1 MPQQDLFTL
10 CYISRRAP
18 GLTDAQVI
26 DGIVLPAM
34 AKNRR
39 LDITGCLWFDANRF
53 IQFLEGPAKD
63 VQRVYAAIE
72 RDNRHTDVSLLT
84 SGPLAERSFER
95 FSMRAIGRSRPAA
108 VAALLELCDGVGVQT
123 ARARDDLVA
132 IVGSV
137 TSELRQWPL
146 ATA

>member
-18 GLTDAQVI
+18 GLTDTQVV

-39 LDITGCLWFDANRF
+39 LDITGCLWFDADRF
-53 IQFLEGPAKD
+53 IQFLEGPTRD

-72 RDNRHTDVSLLT
+72 RDNRHTDVALLT
-84 SGPLAERSFER
+84 SGPLADRSFDR
-95 FSMRAIGRSRPAA
+95 FSMRAIGQSRPAA
-108 VAALLELCDGVGVQT
+108 VAALLELCDGVGVQA

-132 IVGSV
+132 IVGRV